1 MRTLGRLKA
10 YLPFFR
16 VSLVGRFTFSS
27 MSINT
32 FPRLIVFLVICCAA
46 FVSQAQT
53 VAELE
58 SRLSSAATKDEQW
71 KITYALARNLLTT
84 TPEKAARY
92 ARQAMTLAAEAQDK
106 RREAESALLAADIAW
121 RLKRLQEAKA
131 FYTQAREA
139 AIVAVAPDLV
149 LESVEKLQD
158 IAVQQGDYK
167 TAFELSRERTQLL
180 QEKNRRFSEQ
190 QAKEREIIN
199 AALLEEQNRDTRI
212 LAIIVGCFLVVLTF
226 LYYARQRAN
235 RRIRGELAEKNA
247 MIEEKRRRSEQLL
260 LNILPPAVAAEL
272 TVRNKVAARRYE
284 RATVMFIDFVGFT
297 KAAEQ
302 LEPEV
307 LVAELDYCFSK
318 FDDMIGRNRIE
329 KIKTVGDAYICAS
342 GLSDHNERPVDMIR
356 VALQIQDFLKKLR
369 EKRITEGRPYFEARI
384 GIHFGPVVAGV
395 VGTKKFAY
403 DIWGDAVNTAARME
417 EACEA
422 GRVNVSGAAQ
432 AVAQD
437 EFQWEYRGRIA
448 TKNKVEMDMYYA
460 SPLVGAKQSI

>member
-1 MRTLGRLKA
+1 M
-10 YLPFFR
+10 
-16 VSLVGRFTFSS
+16 SLVGRFTFSS
-27 MSINT
+27 MSSNT
-32 FPRLIVFLVICCAA
+32 FPRLILFLLICCAA
-46 FVSQAQT
+46 LVSQAQT

-58 SRLSSAATKDEQW
+58 SRLRNASSKDEQW
-71 KITYALARNLLTT
+71 KITCALARNLLST
-84 TPEKAARY
+84 TPEKAAAY
-92 ARQAMTLAAEAQDK
+92 ARQAITLAVETQDK

-121 RLKRLQEAKA
+121 RVNRLPDAKT
-131 FYTQAREA
+131 FYAQAREA
-139 AIVAVAPDLV
+139 ANVAGVPELV

-158 IAVQQGDYK
+158 IAVRQGDYK
-167 TAFELSRERTQLL
+167 AAFELSQERTRLL
-180 QEKNRRFSEQ
+180 QERTRRYSEQ
-190 QAKEREIIN
+190 QAKDRETIN
-199 AALLEEQNRDTRI
+199 AALLEEKNRDTRI
-212 LAIIVGCFLVVLTF
+212 LAILVGCFLVVLTF

-284 RATVMFIDFVGFT
+284 HATVMFIDFVGFT
-297 KAAEQ
+297 KAAEN

-342 GLSDHNERPVDMIR
+342 GLSDHNERPTDMIR

-369 EKRITEGRPYFEARI
+369 EKRLAEGRPYFEARI

-437 EFQWEYRGRIA
+437 EFQWEYRGKIA

-460 SPLVGAKQSI
+460 TAISPSSVRSLTL